1 MPLAA
6 ATRIETH
13 QQAVDSARVLA
24 ARFGPGAATRDRNRR
39 LPHEEIAELAA
50 SGLLAIMVPVQ
61 YGGAGLPPSSVAEV
75 FRIIAAAD
83 PNIAQIPQSHF
94 VQANLLRLAGTE
106 DQRQKLFTHILSGG
120 LLANAHAE
128 RDTALSNLIET
139 RISPDGN
146 DFRLVGTK
154 FYCTGSLHADTLAVL
169 ARLDTDTDGLLAGE
183 YTVFIRSDA
192 DGVEIIDDW
201 DGIGQRTSGSGT
213 VVFDDVAVA
222 AADVIARDAAVD
234 APTGFG
240 AFSQL
245 LHAAIDTGI
254 AVGALHS
261 AVDCVRTLSR
271 PWWEAEVEHAADDPL
286 LIQRFG
292 ELSVVVSA
300 AEATLEVAGR
310 AVDAM
315 QLSGD
320 DPVLLAAE
328 ASVAVATAKVT
339 SDRAA
344 NEVSSALFE
353 VSGTRSA
360 ANDLNLHHFWRNA
373 RTHTLHDPVRW
384 KYQHL
389 GRYVLHGTPPP
400 LHTII

>member
-1 MPLAA
+1 MTAVA
-6 ATRIETH
+6 ATRIGSRE
-13 QQAVDSARVLA
+13 QALDSARLLA
-24 ARFGPGAATRDRNRR
+24 ARFGPGAADRDRHRR
-39 LPHEEIAELAA
+39 LPHTEIAELAA
-50 SGLLAIMVPVQ
+50 SGLLAITVPVQ

-83 PNIAQIPQSHF
+83 PNVAQIPQSHF
-94 VQANLLRLAGTE
+94 VQANLLRLAGTA
-106 DQRQKLFTHILSGG
+106 DQRHKLFTHILSGG

-169 ARLDTDTDGLLAGE
+169 ARLDTDADELLAGE
-183 YTVFIRSDA
+183 YTVFVRSDA

-254 AVGALHS
+254 AAGALHS

>member
-1 MPLAA
+1 MTAVAA
-6 ATRIETH
+6 PRIGTRE
-13 QQAVDSARVLA
+13 QALDSARLLA
-24 ARFGPGAATRDRNRR
+24 ARFGPGAAARDRDRR
-39 LPHEEIAELAA
+39 LPQAEIAELAA
-50 SGLLAIMVPVQ
+50 SGLLAITVPVE
-61 YGGAGLPPSSVAEV
+61 YGGTGLPPSVVAEV
-75 FRIIAAAD
+75 FRILAAAD

-94 VQANLLRLAGTE
+94 VQANLLRIVGTT
-106 DQRQKLFTHILSGG
+106 DQRRKLFSHIVDGG

-128 RDTALSNLIET
+128 RDTTSSNLVET
-139 RISPDGN
+139 RITPDGN
-146 DFRLVGTK
+146 HFRLRGTK

-169 ARLDTDTDGLLAGE
+169 ARLDAPAGGLSAGE
-183 YTVFIRSDA
+183 YTVFVGSDT

-201 DGIGQRTSGSGT
+201 DGLGQRTSGSGT
-213 VVFDDVAVA
+213 VVLDDVAVA
-222 AADVIARDAAVD
+222 AEDVIARHAAVD

-254 AVGALHS
+254 AAGALHS

-271 PWWEAEVEHAADDPL
+271 PWWEAGVERAVDDPL

-292 ELSVVVSA
+292 ELSVVVAS

-315 QLSGD
+315 QLSAD

-328 ASVAVATAKVT
+328 ASVAVATAKVV

-360 ANDLNLHHFWRNA
+360 ADDLNLHHFWRNA
-373 RTHTLHDPVRW
+373 RIHTLHDPVRW

-400 LHTII
+400 LSAII